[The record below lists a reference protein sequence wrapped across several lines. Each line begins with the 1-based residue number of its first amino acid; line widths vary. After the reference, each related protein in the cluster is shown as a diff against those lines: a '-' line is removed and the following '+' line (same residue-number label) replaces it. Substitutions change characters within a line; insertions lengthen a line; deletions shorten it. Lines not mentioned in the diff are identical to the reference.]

1 LWPFDVRKE
10 LQYVHLQ
17 SVMTDKELKEI
28 EELVENAITTTT
40 DLINEYK
47 EETKPVAP
55 DCAIGRVSR
64 MDAINNK
71 SIVEAA
77 LRTQENKLRGLNF
90 VQSTLHDEDFGLC
103 YRCKNPIPIQRI
115 LLVPHNKFC
124 VRCAS

>member
-1 LWPFDVRKE
+1 
-10 LQYVHLQ
+10 
-17 SVMTDKELKEI
+17 MTDKELKEI